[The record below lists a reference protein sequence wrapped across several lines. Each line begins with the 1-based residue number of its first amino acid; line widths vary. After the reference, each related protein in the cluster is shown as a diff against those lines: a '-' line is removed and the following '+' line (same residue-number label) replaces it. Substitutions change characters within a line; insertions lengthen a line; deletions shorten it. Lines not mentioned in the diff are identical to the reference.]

1 MTTPQR
7 PPKDGIRA
15 MPPGSLQGDGKT
27 LTGRLATGWAEIDS
41 MAEGHFMERFAP
53 GAFRKTFTENRDNIK
68 ILFQHGKD
76 NSVGQQP
83 IAVLE
88 EVGEDEDGAFY
99 RAELLD
105 GVPPLIL
112 DGLRRGVYGSS
123 HTFRVVREDWEP
135 KPKGGPH
142 NPKKLPERIVRE
154 AHVWEFGPVTWP
166 AYAGS
171 ALARSMSDEFNL
183 ATLTEDPDHLRNLVN
198 YIDPDAPSVGAAA
211 EPHPEP
217 ERRETVAPPTIP
229 KKEKSP
235 VDITQ
240 YRTRDEMSA
249 RRRELDAEITR
260 MAELPG
266 VLADPDQADWDAKTE
281 ERKALDEAIVAWDK
295 RTAFAESLAPKEENR
310 VAYEAPQVLRRPTE
324 TDIYDLD
331 AIWSRSRSPEQRHQT
346 LRDNAMRSVEQAT
359 FPHPAARPDEFRSH
373 IANLLDY
380 RDNAEGELAQRV
392 LMTGS
397 PLYRR
402 SFNKAVLG
410 QQLTVEEQRAGA
422 LAVVGTTTTG
432 GYMVPYV
439 FDPTI
444 VPIGA
449 WTSVNPYRQACRV
462 ETIVGGNVWQA
473 VAAGGV
479 TPTRGAEAAV
489 ATEAGPVFE
498 APSITVKRV
507 QAFITYSI
515 ETQQDRPDIATELAR
530 LIQEGKDTEEENSFT
545 NGDGTSDAPFGMMA
559 VNAKVNGFWT
569 IYLTAGN
576 STALVDLYGVE
587 ATLKLR
593 SRMNAAWFMSRAMIR
608 AIQALETSG
617 GQLFGGN
624 FYNRVGYPELTP
636 SGNTG
641 LRLLNYPIWEVP
653 SAVYHLTTTKLN
665 QLAFGDPK
673 EFIIVDRVGMNVET
687 IPHVFGAGQGN
698 VPTGQRGLYA
708 MWRNSAAT
716 FGASG
721 AATTGGIRLQIK

>member
-1 MTTPQR
+1 
-7 PPKDGIRA
+7 
-15 MPPGSLQGDGKT
+15 
-27 LTGRLATGWAEIDS
+27 
-41 MAEGHFMERFAP
+41 
-53 GAFRKTFTENRDNIK
+53 
-68 ILFQHGKD
+68 
-76 NSVGQQP
+76 
-83 IAVLE
+83 
-88 EVGEDEDGAFY
+88 
-99 RAELLD
+99 
-105 GVPPLIL
+105 
-112 DGLRRGVYGSS
+112 
-123 HTFRVVREDWEP
+123 
-135 KPKGGPH
+135 
-142 NPKKLPERIVRE
+142 
-154 AHVWEFGPVTWP
+154 
-166 AYAGS
+166 
-171 ALARSMSDEFNL
+171 
-183 ATLTEDPDHLRNLVN
+183 
-198 YIDPDAPSVGAAA
+198 
-211 EPHPEP
+211 
-217 ERRETVAPPTIP
+217 
-229 KKEKSP
+229 
-235 VDITQ
+235 
-240 YRTRDEMSA
+240 
-249 RRRELDAEITR
+249 
-260 MAELPG
+260 
-266 VLADPDQADWDAKTE
+266 
-281 ERKALDEAIVAWDK
+281 
-295 RTAFAESLAPKEENR
+295 
-310 VAYEAPQVLRRPTE
+310 
-324 TDIYDLD
+324 
-331 AIWSRSRSPEQRHQT
+331 
-346 LRDNAMRSVEQAT
+346 
-359 FPHPAARPDEFRSH
+359 
-373 IANLLDY
+373 
-380 RDNAEGELAQRV
+380 
-392 LMTGS
+392 
-397 PLYRR
+397 
-402 SFNKAVLG
+402 
-410 QQLTVEEQRAGA
+410 
-422 LAVVGTTTTG
+422 
-432 GYMVPYV
+432 
-439 FDPTI
+439 
-444 VPIGA
+444 
-449 WTSVNPYRQACRV
+449 
-462 ETIVGGNVWQA
+462 
-473 VAAGGV
+473 V

>member
-1 MTTPQR
+1 MTDPQR
-7 PPKDGIRA
+7 PPADGWRGLSWPSEYRSEGDK
-15 MPPGSLQGDGKT
+15 PPR
-27 LTGRLATGWAEIDS
+27 LTGHFARFGVFNEIDS
-41 MAEGHFMERFAP
+41 AIEGRFLERIEP
-53 GAFRKTFTENRDNIK
+53 GAFARTFKNNRDNIK
-68 ILFQHGKD
+68 LLFQHGLD
-76 NSVGQQP
+76 QTVGQQP
-83 IAVLE
+83 IGRITELRSEKAGPYYE
-88 EVGEDEDGAFY
+88 
-99 RAELLD
+99 AELFPS
-105 GVPPLIL
+105 VPPLVM
-112 DGLRRGVYGSS
+112 DGLRAGAYGVSYRFS
-123 HTFRVVREDWEP
+123 VVDEDWNP
-135 KPKGGPH
+135 KPARSPE
-142 NPKKLPERIVRE
+142 NPKALPERTIRE
-154 AHVWEFGPVTWP
+154 ARVFEFGPVTFP
-166 AYAGS
+166 ADAG
-171 ALARSMSDEFNL
+171 ADIVVRS
-183 ATLTEDPDHLRNLVN
+183 LTDQMTPQPV
-198 YIDPDAPSVGAAA
+198 APSSEPAA
-211 EPHPEP
+211 EPHPADEARDEP
-217 ERRETVAPPTIP
+217 VPIAAP
-229 KKEKSP
+229 KKEPHP

-240 YRTRDEMSA
+240 YKTRDEMSA

-266 VLADPDQADWDAKTE
+266 VLAVPEQDDWDSKTE
-281 ERKALDEAIVAWDK
+281 ERKALDEAITAWDK
-295 RTAFAESLAPKEENR
+295 RLAFADSIASKEENR
-310 VAYEAPQVLRRPTE
+310 VAYEVPQVLRRPTE

-331 AIWSRSRSPEQRHQT
+331 AVWSRSRSPEQRSQT

-359 FPHPAARPDEFRSH
+359 FPHPSARPDEARSH

-402 SFNKAVLG
+402 TFNKVVQG
-410 QQLTVEEQRAGA
+410 QHLTAEEQRAGA

-473 VAAGGV
+473 VAAGAV
-479 TPTRGAEAAV
+479 TPTRGAEAAI

-507 QAFITYSI
+507 QTLITYSI
-515 ETQQDRPDIATELAR
+515 ETEQDRPDIASEMAR

-587 ATLKLR
+587 AALMLR
-593 SRMNAAWFMSRAMIR
+593 HRMNAAWFMSRAMIR
-608 AIQALETSG
+608 AIQALETAG
-617 GQLFGGN
+617 GQLFGGDY
-624 FYNRVGYPELTP
+624 YNRVGYPTLTP

-673 EFIIVDRVGMNVET
+673 QFIIVDRVGMNVET
-687 IPHVFGAGQGN
+687 IPHIFTGA

-716 FGASG
+716 FGAVG